1 MQIVDKWKKQVD
13 KYFIKFQF
21 NLIKIKKENYV
32 INLLEKLKTTI
43 NLFHKRRNKRKKERN
58 KHFIIKITIK
68 NQTLK
73 KQPLR
78 MKLRKRQGIKIF
90 AFNSIH

>member
-1 MQIVDKWKKQVD
+1 MGKFFKWKKLVD

-21 NLIKIKKENYV
+21 NLIYQNKKRKL

-43 NLFHKRRNKRKKERN
+43 HLFHKRRNKRKKERK

-78 MKLRKRQGIKIF
+78 MKLRKR
-90 AFNSIH
+90 